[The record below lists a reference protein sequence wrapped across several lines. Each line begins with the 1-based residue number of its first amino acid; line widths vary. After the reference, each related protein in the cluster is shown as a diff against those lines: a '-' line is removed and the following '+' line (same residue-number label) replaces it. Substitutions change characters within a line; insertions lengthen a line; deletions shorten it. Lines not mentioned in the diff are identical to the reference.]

1 MYLQFVYFEE
11 REVPVIPVE
20 RSPASL
26 SSSWDSCQG
35 HLSSDHTFKLPSNV
49 LVKKLV
55 EKICQTEGK
64 GCGGGG
70 GRVVGQGGSVWLRG
84 LSQVPLQKWV
94 KETCTVWGLLSSQNL
109 SNPSSFVKTPAELSV
124 LPVNSTVQYL
134 SLLCTRLLQRF
145 DGWWKVERQK
155 LAWGGTAVNRGPLRL
170 RLQKHSSS
178 IWITMQPH

>member
-1 MYLQFVYFEE
+1 MCMYLQFVYFEE

-84 LSQVPLQKWV
+84 LSQVPLQKWE
-94 KETCTVWGLLSSQNL
+94 KETCTVWG
-109 SNPSSFVKTPAELSV
+109 PFIVTKPFKSFVFCENAGRTLGSTSQFYCSIFE
-124 LPVNSTVQYL
+124 PVMHKIVTKV
-134 SLLCTRLLQRF
+134 
-145 DGWWKVERQK
+145 WW
-155 LAWGGTAVNRGPLRL
+155 
-170 RLQKHSSS
+170 
-178 IWITMQPH
+178 MM

>member
-1 MYLQFVYFEE
+1 MCMYLQFVYFEE

-35 HLSSDHTFKLPSNV
+35 YLSSEHTFKLPSKV

-70 GRVVGQGGSVWLRG
+70 GWQGGWCVVAR
-84 LSQVPLQKWV
+84 SQSGSPPKMG
-94 KETCTVWGLLSSQNL
+94 KGNL
-109 SNPSSFVKTPAELSV
+109 HCVGAFYRHKTFQIL
-124 LPVNSTVQYL
+124 
-134 SLLCTRLLQRF
+134 RLL
-145 DGWWKVERQK
+145 WKRRQNS
-155 LAWGGTAVNRGPLRL
+155 LFY
-170 RLQKHSSS
+170 QS
-178 IWITMQPH
+178 ILLFNIWACYAQDCYKGLMDDEK